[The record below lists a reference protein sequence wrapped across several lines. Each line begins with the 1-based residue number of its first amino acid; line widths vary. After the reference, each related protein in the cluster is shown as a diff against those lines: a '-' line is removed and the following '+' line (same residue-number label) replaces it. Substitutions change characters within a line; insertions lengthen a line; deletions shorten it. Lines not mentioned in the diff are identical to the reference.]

1 MQMVMVTD
9 CSKGYKGYKDIKSMY
24 GEVGG
29 LVLAF
34 FFFFF
39 FFFLCIAQCVYALR
53 CGVGVGVCESEIQYR
68 TNTYS

>member
-9 CSKGYKGYKDIKSMY
+9 CSKGYKGYRDIKSMY

-39 FFFLCIAQCVYALR
+39 FFFIYSPVCVCIEMWGR
-53 CGVGVGVCESEIQYR
+53 GRGM
-68 TNTYS
+68 